1 MTTEAADRVLDE
13 LRKLKPDWDSYKS
26 SAIKEAA
33 IHTAEVLLTA
43 EPTVVPCSDGGLQ
56 FEWHTRGIDFEF
68 RIAPDGR
75 EDWP

>member
-1 MTTEAADRVLDE
+1 MTTEAATRALDE

-33 IHTAEVLLTA
+33 IQTAEVLLTA

-56 FEWHTRGIDFEF
+56 FEWHTNGIDFEF

-75 EDWP
+75 EDLD